1 MALRAFL
8 GSCVYFLNL
17 RYQTFSMGFGTSKS
31 IVKLQT

>member
-8 GSCVYFLNL
+8 GSGAYLLNL
-17 RYQTFSMGFGTSKS
+17 RYQTPSMGFGTSKS